1 LPHKN
6 HYQLL
11 GVENNA
17 SSDRIRAAYRKALKR
32 YHPDA
37 NRGERNGEEMLQRA
51 LAAGRILCDP
61 DQRAAYDRQLG
72 SAAQSTCPNQ
82 PRVTQ
87 TAFLRSGKLL
97 LNCRKILQQ
106 GGLLWQRFITAEW
119 AKATE
124 ARTPRQRKTDPPA
137 FHHYLYQAI
146 KNSSARNYQ
155 LEKDGIYRRR
165 ETAQEKTR
173 AKSWQKKTA
182 LWLLIGIILWRV

>member
-1 LPHKN
+1 MSNKN

-17 SSDRIRAAYRKALKR
+17 SRERIRAAYRKALKR

-72 SAAQSTCPNQ
+72 SAAQNKNPNQ
-82 PRVTQ
+82 PWVTP
-87 TAFLRSGKLL
+87 TAFLRSRKLL
-97 LNCRKILQQ
+97 LNCREILQQ

-124 ARTPRQRKTDPPA
+124 ARTSQQRKTERPD

-146 KNSSARNYQ
+146 KNNSARNYH
-155 LEKDGIYRRR
+155 LENDGIYRRR
-165 ETAQEKTR
+165 GTAQEKAR
-173 AKSWQKKTA
+173 LKSWQKKTA
-182 LWLLIGIILWRV
+182 LWLLIGILLWRV